1 MARKAA
7 VSPDV
12 FVNVPFDPGYEP
24 LFVALIAGLTAF
36 GAAPRSVVELDPGER
51 RLDRLIK
58 HIHACG
64 ASVSDLSRVQTSRSG
79 KHTVPRF
86 NMPFELGLIVNY
98 AKTKR
103 GPEHRWF
110 VLEERPHRIKES
122 LTDLDGTDVF
132 IHHGKAERVVLFVQA
147 YFGTT
152 GALPSKPEL
161 VAHLATVKKI
171 AKQIKKRWESLFSKG
186 PFGELVYEA
195 RRAWE
200 ERIAPSNERAR
211 QSSSATKSRVR

>member
-86 NMPFELGLIVNY
+86 NMPLRAWADRQLTRKPRRGRNIGGSSS
-98 AKTKR
+98 KR
-103 GPEHRWF
+103 GPTGSRS
-110 VLEERPHRIKES
+110 RSRISTGPTCSSITARRNAWSSSCKPISEPRGRCRASRSLS
-122 LTDLDGTDVF
+122 LTP
-132 IHHGKAERVVLFVQA
+132 RS
-147 YFGTT
+147 
-152 GALPSKPEL
+152 PL
-161 VAHLATVKKI
+161 V
-171 AKQIKKRWESLFSKG
+171 
-186 PFGELVYEA
+186 
-195 RRAWE
+195 
-200 ERIAPSNERAR
+200 R
-211 QSSSATKSRVR
+211 Q